1 MGYDRARVVDEYR
14 LSGSSIRYVD
24 TMSLHMATSGLSTQQ
39 LPSWRK
45 ARSDAAKALADA
57 QEKERARVT
66 QLRAHGDNGSAV
78 TITNVATDGGAFGK
92 GGPGDANSNP
102 YKKNINQA
110 WMGPKINLLF
120 SHRNIM
126 LENTGGVL
134 RPPSVFSRG
143 GSLLDTFHLC

>member
-1 MGYDRARVVDEYR
+1 
-14 LSGSSIRYVD
+14 
-24 TMSLHMATSGLSTQQ
+24 MSLHMATSGLSTQQ

-110 WMGPKINLLF
+110 WMGPKNQFIVF
-120 SHRNIM
+120 PPKYHAREHWWGTPSSIC
-126 LENTGGVL
+126 VL
-134 RPPSVFSRG
+134 SGRQPA
-143 GSLLDTFHLC
+143 